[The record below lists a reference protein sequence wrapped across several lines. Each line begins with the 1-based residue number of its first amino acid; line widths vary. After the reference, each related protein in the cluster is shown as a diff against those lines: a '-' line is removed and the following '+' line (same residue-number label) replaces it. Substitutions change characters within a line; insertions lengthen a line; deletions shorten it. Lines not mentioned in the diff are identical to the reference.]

1 VVTGGVTSSDTVVGR
16 RPSSRITQRVIVL
29 GYVAILVLVPLGIV
43 TWRTFQPGLQ
53 AFWSAISSDQSV
65 RAFELT
71 AETALAAVALN
82 MVFGVGVALLLTRYR
97 FPGRRLLSAL
107 ADLPIAISPIVVGI
121 ALVLVYG
128 PVSGWFGQGLAGSG
142 IDIVGALPGMILATT
157 FVSMPLILRELVP
170 VLEEEGIDQE
180 QAARV
185 LGANALQRF
194 QRITFPIIR
203 PALAYGIVL
212 GLARSIGEYGAV
224 VVVSGNVS
232 GADQTQTVPLVIG
245 ERVHLLQPGY
255 YPLAFVLILVT
266 VGAIVVVSLKRKK
279 EVST

>member
-1 VVTGGVTSSDTVVGR
+1 MVVGR
-16 RPSSRITQRVIVL
+16 RQSSRIAQRVIVL
-29 GYVAILVLVPLGIV
+29 VYVAVLVLVPLIIV
-43 TWRTFQPGLQ
+43 TWRTFEPGLQ
-53 AFWSAISSDQSV
+53 AFWSAISSDQAV
-65 RAFELT
+65 KAFILT
-71 AETALAAVALN
+71 AETALVAVALN
-82 MVFGVGVALLLTRYR
+82 MVFGVGMALLLTRYR
-97 FPGRRLLSAL
+97 FPGKRMLNAL
-107 ADLPIAISPIVVGI
+107 CDLPMAISPIVVGI

-128 PVSGWFGQGLAGSG
+128 PVSGWFGKDLADSG
-142 IDIVGALPGMILATT
+142 INVIGALPGMILATT
-157 FVSMPLILRELVP
+157 FVAMPLILRELVP

-185 LGANALQRF
+185 LGANSLQRF
-194 QRITFPIIR
+194 KRIIFPIIR

-255 YPLAFVLILVT
+255 YPLAFVLIMVT
-266 VGAIVVVSLKRKK
+266 VGAIVLVSLNRKK
-279 EVST
+279 AVAK

>member
-1 VVTGGVTSSDTVVGR
+1 MVSADVVVGR
-16 RPSSRITQRVIVL
+16 RQGSRIMQRVIALV
-29 GYVAILVLVPLGIV
+29 YVAVLVLVPLGIV
-43 TWRTFQPGLQ
+43 AWRTFQPGLQ
-53 AFWSAISSDQSV
+53 AFWSAIDSDQSV
-65 RAFELT
+65 KAFELT
-71 AETALAAVALN
+71 AETALSAVALN
-82 MVFGVGVALLLTRYR
+82 TVFGVGLALLLTRYR
-97 FPGRRLLSAL
+97 FPGRRVLGAL

-128 PVSGWFGQGLAGSG
+128 PVTGWFGKGLADHG
-142 IDIVGALPGMILATT
+142 ITIIGALPAMILATT
-157 FVSMPLILRELVP
+157 FVSMPLILREVVP
-170 VLEEEGIDQE
+170 VLEEEGIEQE

-194 QRITFPIIR
+194 KRITFPILR

-245 ERVHLLQPGY
+245 DRVRLLQPGY

-266 VGAIVVVSLKRKK
+266 VAAIVVVSLKRKK
-279 EVST
+279 EAEQ